1 MAAHG
6 ALRLARMGRNL
17 SVILGVE
24 LLCAAQGVEARAPL
38 TTSTHLQ
45 DVMRDLR
52 SEIPPLVE
60 DRYLA
65 PEIETASA
73 MVRAGRIAAAA
84 GIEVEK

>member
-6 ALRLARMGRNL
+6 ALRLGRMNANL

-38 TTSTHLQ
+38 VTSDRLTEVLQ
-45 DVMRDLR
+45 ALR
-52 SEIPPLVE
+52 AEIPPLAE

-65 PEIETASA
+65 PEIEAASA
-73 MVRAGRIAAAA
+73 MIRSGEIARAA
-84 GIEVEK
+84 GTEVLR